1 MRCCAIRKWCVWQL
15 ACLRVAELYLS
26 APRVDGSGREM
37 RLYEPDEVHE
47 SDSEE
52 AQEEILVS
60 DEDLE
65 ECTVEQAAYE
75 EWLPEELL
83 ARVNIELMLRGESRA
98 ATLDD
103 AAGILDAAENLEVEK
118 ERSRRCPSAGH
129 EVEEEQEGP
138 RWRWLMLWS
147 GRSNVELGRLESHGW
162 LSNYKSVRKLQQ
174 DMVGSDT
181 GHLELLMA
189 EAKQHTMLC
198 LIGLVQV

>member
-1 MRCCAIRKWCVWQL
+1 MRCCAICKWCVWQL
-15 ACLRVAELYLS
+15 ACFRVAELYLS
-26 APRVDGSGREM
+26 APRLDGSGREM
-37 RLYEPDEVHE
+37 RHREPDEVHE
-47 SDSEE
+47 NISEMPNPLSDENSEE
-52 AQEEILVS
+52 W
-60 DEDLE
+60 
-65 ECTVEQAAYE
+65 TVEQVAYE

-98 ATLDD
+98 ATLED
-103 AAGILDAAENLEVEK
+103 AADILNAAEKLEAKK
-118 ERSRRCPSAGH
+118 ERSRRCPDAGH
-129 EVEEEQEGP
+129 EFEKEEEGP
-138 RWRWLMLWS
+138 RWHWLMLWS

>member
-37 RLYEPDEVHE
+37 RHREPDEVHQNISE
-47 SDSEE
+47 MPNPLSDDNSEE
-52 AQEEILVS
+52 Q
-60 DEDLE
+60 
-65 ECTVEQAAYE
+65 TVEQVAYE

-103 AAGILDAAENLEVEK
+103 AAGILDAAEKLEVIR
-118 ERSRRCPSAGH
+118 ERTRRCPSAGH